1 MPQLDKKRHSKSKK
15 NEDLQLEW
23 FGNSIENE
31 MQEIIRTRVYVIFL
45 GEMLSLL
52 AHQHL
57 QHRRLH
63 RDRKTL
69 D

>member
-1 MPQLDKKRHSKSKK
+1 MDKKRHSKSKK